1 VAVIGAGTMGAGIAQ
16 VCAQAGW
23 KTNLF
28 DAFPEGLERGMKAI
42 DAFWDKGIA
51 RGKTSVEQKQQWAA
65 NLHPI
70 SDMSEAVS
78 NVDLVIEAVP
88 EIPSLKHQIFA
99 DLGKMTKKDCILGT
113 NTSSLSIKAIAHAS
127 GRPENVI
134 GMHFFNPVPI
144 MKLLELVKHDSC
156 SEQTIAFAK
165 AAGAAMGKTT
175 ILVEDIPG
183 FATSRLGVVLG
194 NEAIR
199 MLADGVASAK
209 DIDTAIMK
217 LLELVKHDSC
227 SEQTIAFAKA
237 AGAAMGK
244 TTILVED
251 IPGFATS
258 RLGVV
263 LGNEAIR
270 MLADGVASAKDIDTA
285 MVLGYKHPMGPLALT
300 DLVGLDVRRDILLNL
315 KQSFND
321 DSYTPHPLLEKLVAE
336 GRLGKKSGKGI
347 YDWTSGSAEETEL
360 P

>member
-1 VAVIGAGTMGAGIAQ
+1 MGIDSVAVIGAGTMGAGIAQ

-51 RGKTSVEQKQQWAA
+51 RGKTSPEQKIGWAA
-65 NLHPI
+65 NLH
-70 SDMSEAVS
+70 AVS
-78 NVDLVIEAVP
+78 NMADAVGDVDLVIEAVP
-88 EIPSLKHQIFA
+88 EIPELKHKIFA
-99 DLGKMTKKDCILGT
+99 ELGAMTREDCILGT
-113 NTSSLSIKAIAHAS
+113 NTSSLSIADIAAAS
-127 GRPENVI
+127 GRADKVI

-156 SEQTIAFAK
+156 SEETIAVAES
-165 AAGAAMGKTT
+165 AGKAMGKTT
-175 ILVEDIPG
+175 ILV
-183 FATSRLGVVLG
+183 
-194 NEAIR
+194 
-199 MLADGVASAK
+199 K
-209 DIDTAIMK
+209 
-217 LLELVKHDSC
+217 
-227 SEQTIAFAKA
+227 
-237 AGAAMGK
+237 
-244 TTILVED
+244 D

-336 GRLGKKSGKGI
+336 GRLGKKSGKGV
-347 YDWTSGSAEETEL
+347 YDWSSGSAEETEL

>member
-1 VAVIGAGTMGAGIAQ
+1 MEIRSVAVIGAGTMGAGIAQ

-28 DAFPEGLERGMKAI
+28 DAFPEGLERGMKTI

-51 RGKTSVEQKQQWAA
+51 RGKTTAQQKQQWSA
-65 NLHPI
+65 NLHPV
-70 SDMSEAVS
+70 SDMSEAVGD
-78 NVDLVIEAVP
+78 VDLVIEAVP

-99 DLGKMTKKDCILGT
+99 DLGKMTKPDCILGT
-113 NTSSLSIKAIAHAS
+113 NTSSLSIEAIAQAS
-127 GRPENVI
+127 GRAENVI

-156 SEQTIAFAK
+156 SEQTVAFAQ
-165 AAGAAMGKTT
+165 AAGVAMGKTT
-175 ILVEDIPG
+175 ILV
-183 FATSRLGVVLG
+183 
-194 NEAIR
+194 
-199 MLADGVASAK
+199 K
-209 DIDTAIMK
+209 
-217 LLELVKHDSC
+217 
-227 SEQTIAFAKA
+227 
-237 AGAAMGK
+237 
-244 TTILVED
+244 D

-285 MVLGYKHPMGPLALT
+285 MVLGYKHPMGPLALS

-347 YDWTSGSAEETEL
+347 YDWSSGSAEETEL

>member
-1 VAVIGAGTMGAGIAQ
+1 MGIDSVAVIGAGTMGAGIAQ

-51 RGKTSVEQKQQWAA
+51 RGKTTPEQKSEWAS
-65 NLHPI
+65 NLH
-70 SDMSEAVS
+70 AVS
-78 NVDLVIEAVP
+78 EMADAVGYVDLVIEAVP
-88 EIPSLKHQIFA
+88 EIPELKHKIFA
-99 DLGKMTKKDCILGT
+99 ELGAMTREDCILGT
-113 NTSSLSIKAIAHAS
+113 NTSSLSIADIATAS
-127 GRPENVI
+127 GRADKVI

-156 SEQTIAFAK
+156 SEETIAVAEASGK
-165 AAGAAMGKTT
+165 AMGKTT
-175 ILVEDIPG
+175 ILV
-183 FATSRLGVVLG
+183 
-194 NEAIR
+194 
-199 MLADGVASAK
+199 K
-209 DIDTAIMK
+209 
-217 LLELVKHDSC
+217 
-227 SEQTIAFAKA
+227 
-237 AGAAMGK
+237 
-244 TTILVED
+244 D

-321 DSYTPHPLLEKLVAE
+321 DSYTPHPLLEKLVSA

-347 YDWTSGSAEETEL
+347 YDWSSGSAEETEL